1 MNTNTHDTLGIVS
14 QKTYKC
20 TAFNWFPKGKSEKKH
35 FFYLNIDISFEIS
48 LNFGSQHSIIAV
60 IILNDE
66 SMFKKCDARTN
77 VKGVGQVM

>member
-35 FFYLNIDISFEIS
+35 FFYLNIDISLEIS
-48 LNFGSQHSIIAV
+48 LDFGSQQSIIAV
-60 IILNDE
+60 VILDDA
-66 SMFKKCDARTN
+66 SMFQQSDA
-77 VKGVGQVM
+77 